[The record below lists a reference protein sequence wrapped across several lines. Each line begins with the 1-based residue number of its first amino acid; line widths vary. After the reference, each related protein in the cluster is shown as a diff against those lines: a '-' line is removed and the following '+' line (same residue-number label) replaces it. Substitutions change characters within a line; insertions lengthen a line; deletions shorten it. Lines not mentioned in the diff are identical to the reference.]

1 MLYHLLTPL
10 SNEAT
15 FFNVFRYISFRV
27 AWGMVTALSLCYV
40 LFPPFI
46 RWMRQQRMEQIIR
59 AEGPQSHLETKVGT
73 PTMGGIPMLTAI
85 VVSTLLWARLDNAP
99 IWMALTILAAPN
111 DADVWVIEMGMN
123 HLGEIHHLQEIA
135 RPSVRVITN
144 VGAAHLEGVGDLDGV
159 ARAKG
164 ELFAGALP
172 GDVCC
177 VNDDDERV
185 RRIPIP
191 RGVRVL
197 R

>member
-99 IWMALTILAAPN
+99 IWMALTILVAYGAIGFVDDWKKVMQRSSDGLSPRWN
-111 DADVWVIEMGMN
+111 RDSLPRDCNGS
-123 HLGEIHHLQEIA
+123 A
-135 RPSVRVITN
+135 RLRAIPSVSRSGCSSAVSGFVISWRSR
-144 VGAAHLEGVGDLDGV
+144 
-159 ARAKG
+159 AR
-164 ELFAGALP
+164 
-172 GDVCC
+172 
-177 VNDDDERV
+177 
-185 RRIPIP
+185 
-191 RGVRVL
+191 
-197 R
+197 

>member
-10 SNEAT
+10 SDQAT

-99 IWMALTILAAPN
+99 IWMALTILVAY
-111 DADVWVIEMGMN
+111 
-123 HLGEIHHLQEIA
+123 
-135 RPSVRVITN
+135 
-144 VGAAHLEGVGDLDGV
+144 GAIGFVDDWKKVMQRSSDGLS
-159 ARAKG
+159 ARAKLG
-164 ELFAGALP
+164 GQFGIAALVLGIGYATGHLDPALAVPFFKGATIHFDRL
-172 GDVCC
+172 
-177 VNDDDERV
+177 
-185 RRIPIP
+185 IPSAP
-191 RGVRVL
+191 WLGWVYVAL
-197 R
+197 